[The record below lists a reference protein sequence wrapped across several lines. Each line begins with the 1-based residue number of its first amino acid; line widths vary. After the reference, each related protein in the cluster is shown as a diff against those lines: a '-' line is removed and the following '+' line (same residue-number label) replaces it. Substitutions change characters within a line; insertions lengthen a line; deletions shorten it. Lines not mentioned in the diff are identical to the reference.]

1 MKYIILYIVLLS
13 GCTIKTV
20 KQFENENLQTRI
32 KELETYV
39 RELEVENRT
48 WQDACNGK
56 VPPVD
61 K

>member
-13 GCTIKTV
+13 GCQIKTV
-20 KQFENENLQTRI
+20 HPTKEEIRI

-48 WQDACNGK
+48 WQDACMGK
-56 VPPVD
+56 VPPVT